1 MPQLIFIPGIGA
13 NHLIFSKTLATFPQG
28 KVSPWQ
34 VPLPQESLRDY
45 ARRWAPS
52 FSKGPYVL
60 VGHSFGGMVAL
71 ELAKWVN
78 IQSVVLLS
86 SCWDTK
92 VLDSRFRLLE
102 QISRWMPSNS
112 IRRGLQAL
120 GPSVIARRQ
129 GVSPEDRHLLVEM
142 IRDLDLTFTRWAG
155 FSALT
160 WEGILFVEEERNYRL
175 YALHGRKDSV
185 IPLVEAPWVEVVEDG
200 RHLLPLT
207 HPDRVNAIIRKAL
220 S

>member
-1 MPQLIFIPGIGA
+1 MPQLIFLPGIGA
-13 NHLIFSKTLATFPQG
+13 NHLIFSKTLVAFPQG

-45 ARRWAPS
+45 ARRWAPT

-60 VGHSFGGMVAL
+60 IGHSFGGMVAL
-71 ELAKWVN
+71 ELAKYLD
-78 IQSVVLLS
+78 IQSVVLIS

-92 VLDSRFRLLE
+92 VFVPRFHLFE
-102 QISRWMPSNS
+102 QISRWVPDAL
-112 IRRGLQAL
+112 IRSGLQTL

-129 GVSPEDRHLLVEM
+129 GVSSEDRHLLVEM
-142 IRDLDLTFTRWAG
+142 IRDLDVPFTRWAG

-160 WEGILFVEEERNYRL
+160 WENIQPVEEERPYRL
-175 YALHGRKDSV
+175 YALHGRKDFV

-220 S
+220 P

>member
-1 MPQLIFIPGIGA
+1 MTQLIFLPGIGA
-13 NHLIFSKTLATFPQG
+13 NYLIFSKTLAAFPDG
-28 KVSPWQ
+28 KVLPWQ
-34 VPLPQESLRDY
+34 VPLPRESLRDF
-45 ARRWAPS
+45 ARRWAS
-52 FSKGPYVL
+52 IFRQGPYVL

-78 IQSVVLLS
+78 TQSVVLLS
-86 SCWDTK
+86 SCRDIK
-92 VLDSRFRLLE
+92 VLDSRIRLLE
-102 QISRWMPSNS
+102 QISRWVPNAL
-112 IRRGLQAL
+112 IQQALQIL

-129 GVSPEDRHLLVEM
+129 GVSSEDRPLLVQM
-142 IRDLDLTFTRWAG
+142 IRDLDLPFMRWASS
-155 FSALT
+155 SALN
-160 WEGILFVEEERNYRL
+160 WKNNQPVEEKRPYRL

-220 S
+220 Q